1 MLGRSIGEVVARLE
15 AERLSPEAI
24 AAQAPHRVFEGDRPS
39 STFLYRRLDP
49 RTLGRLIAL
58 YEHKVF
64 VQGVIWNINSFD
76 QWGVE
81 LGKEL
86 AVKLTPIVADPSL
99 STAGLDSSTA
109 GLIEARRKLVS

>member
-1 MLGRSIGEVVARLE
+1 
-15 AERLSPEAI
+15 
-24 AAQAPHRVFEGDRPS
+24 VFEGNRPS
-39 STFLYRRLDP
+39 STFLYKKLSP
-49 RTLGRLIAL
+49 RVLGQLIAL

-86 AVKLTPIVADPSL
+86 ANKLTPIIADSSR
-99 STAGLDSSTA
+99 STEAFDASTA
-109 GLIEARRKLVS
+109 GLIAAARAYREG